1 MFWIEKLQTYKA
13 QVRSRARGV
22 TPCSQNSFSF
32 MRGDGLVEFEFKPK
46 ILAEAGTSGQ
56 TALVY
61 DVYANED
68 ALKQGSLKNLP

>member
-1 MFWIEKLQTYKA
+1 
-13 QVRSRARGV
+13 
-22 TPCSQNSFSF
+22 